1 MKTNLIEI
9 VNNNFNA
16 KNKWC
21 LVIGDLML
29 DQYIFGNVE
38 RISPEAPVPVLKKNN
53 QALLMENDFD
63 EVFMESPVMNSD
75 SSSPEGLDL

>member
-1 MKTNLIEI
+1 MQLNL
-9 VNNNFNA
+9 VLFYLA
-16 KNKWC
+16 
-21 LVIGDLML
+21 
-29 DQYIFGNVE
+29 YI
-38 RISPEAPVPVLKKNN
+38 IYVLKKNN